1 MGLMEAAICALR
13 SRWSRVP
20 GGDGVGGTPVPLAL
34 ERVEPAGFR
43 FRAVDADGNLAW
55 PHDPDEVP
63 AWRLEREVWAG
74 LTGAS
79 LPPYRTRREME
90 AWIARVEREVEPIA
104 DEPLLALDAEA
115 SAVQFLSWLRDTD
128 AEAREHT
135 AQEMSDLYAVFCGER
150 RVIPAPVDNVKAH
163 LALLP
168 GVFRKEVNLKVD
180 GRRSRQMRWVID
192 CDLGEIP
199 FDADAAEP
207 LQLAA

>member
-1 MGLMEAAICALR
+1 MGLMGALR
-13 SRWSRVP
+13 SRWSQVP
-20 GGDGVGGTPVPLAL
+20 GGGGVGGIQVPPAL
-34 ERVEPAGFR
+34 ELVEPAGFR
-43 FRAVDADGNLAW
+43 FSAVDADGNLAW

-63 AWRLEREVWAG
+63 AWRLEREVWAEV
-74 LTGAS
+74 TGAS

-90 AWIARVEREVEPIA
+90 AWIVRVEHEVDSHA
-104 DEPLLALDAEA
+104 DEPMQALDAEA

-135 AQEMSDLYAVFCGER
+135 AQEMSDLYAVFCAER
-150 RVIPAPVDNVKAH
+150 RFVPAPVDTVKAH

-168 GVFRKEVNLKVD
+168 GVYRKELNLKID
-180 GRRSRQMRWVID
+180 GRRSRPMRWVID

-207 LQLAA
+207 LRLAA